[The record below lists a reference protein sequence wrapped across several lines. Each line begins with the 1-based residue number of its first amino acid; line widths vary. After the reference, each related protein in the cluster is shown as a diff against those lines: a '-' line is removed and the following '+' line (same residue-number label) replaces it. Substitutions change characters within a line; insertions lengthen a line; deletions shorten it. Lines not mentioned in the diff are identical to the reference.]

1 MAIVNEHENDFLKEL
16 HGFVQP
22 HAGQVGVYMIIRLP
36 GGEFV
41 HQMQEAR
48 EKDFRQ
54 NIGAFDHSCY
64 ELMSQLLSVA
74 RRGPGSGD
82 LLLLPSENL

>member
-1 MAIVNEHENDFLKEL
+1 MIHEHEDNFMKEI

-41 HQMQEAR
+41 HQEQECR

-54 NIGAFDHSCY
+54 NIGAFDHSCH
-64 ELMSQLLSVA
+64 ELMAQLIAVA
-74 RRGPGSGD
+74 RTGPSSGE

>member
-1 MAIVNEHENDFLKEL
+1 MLHEHENDFMKEI

-22 HAGQVGVYMIIRLP
+22 HPDQVGVYMIIRLP

-48 EKDFRQ
+48 ARDFYR
-54 NIGAFDHSCY
+54 NIGAFDQSCY
-64 ELMSQLLSVA
+64 ELMQQLITVA
-74 RRGPGSGD
+74 RRGPGGAD
-82 LLLLPSENL
+82 LILPSENL